1 MKGAE
6 ERTRTTFLLF
16 TAAVVAIVVSQAL
29 IFAQEPA
36 SLGQPS
42 PKMGSAHV
50 WLNKGLD
57 AKKAKQ
63 GDAVTAKLLDDTNIP
78 NSRDL
83 PKNTILLGRID
94 MVQPSQNKGDSAIQ
108 VTFDKVQLPDGQQLT
123 VKITMMHIYPRPGF
137 GVQGGG
143 SVPWDQMGSATGAA
157 AVRNAG
163 AAAPPA
169 GSPTTQGGQAD
180 EGVNGVLIKSD
191 VHQSDSGTFV
201 SRGRNVSIGGGTEM
215 QMAII
220 VLPPTPDAK

>member
-108 VTFDKVQLPDGQQLT
+108 V
-123 VKITMMHIYPRPGF
+123 
-137 GVQGGG
+137 
-143 SVPWDQMGSATGAA
+143 
-157 AVRNAG
+157 
-163 AAAPPA
+163 
-169 GSPTTQGGQAD
+169 
-180 EGVNGVLIKSD
+180 
-191 VHQSDSGTFV
+191 
-201 SRGRNVSIGGGTEM
+201 
-215 QMAII
+215 
-220 VLPPTPDAK
+220 